1 MSDVADNEDF
11 WDDLLECIEDKRVIP
26 IIGPDMLNVTL
37 DGRQINLYRHIAE
50 RLAERLRL
58 PPAAGT
64 EEITLNG
71 VVCRYLQGRG
81 RREELYPKIR
91 NIMKEVQVA
100 PPEAL
105 LKLARIRN
113 FDLYVSLTFDTL
125 LADAITAARLGG
137 SGQAEHL
144 AFAPNKSQ
152 DLPCERGQLTRPLV
166 YGLLGKVSA
175 APDYVI
181 TEEDTLEFLHALQAE
196 SKRPHL
202 LFDELQNN
210 HLLIIGCAF
219 PDWLA
224 RFFIR
229 IAKSRQL
236 SMQRS
241 ETEILVDEHASQDPN
256 LVLFLQS
263 FSYSTKLFPANGAAF
278 VDELYARWTKRHPE
292 QPAAAAPAAAAPEA
306 EDAGE
311 APPGAIFVSY
321 AKEDLVAVQSLQ
333 QALSGAGLDVWFDK
347 DRLEAGDQYDA
358 KIKRNI
364 KGCSLF
370 IPVISRNTVRRLEG
384 YFRREWNLAIE
395 RSYGIADTVPFILPV
410 VIDDTTEYSE
420 TVPERFRQAQWTH
433 LPAGAV
439 TQEFEARMVKIVRE
453 QRKRERG
460 YT

>member
-1 MSDVADNEDF
+1 MTADMDHEDF

-26 IIGPDMLNVTL
+26 IIGPDMLEVMI
-37 DGRQINLYRHIAE
+37 DGRQINLYRHVAE

-58 PPAAGT
+58 PPAAADA
-64 EEITLNG
+64 EISLNN
-71 VVCRYLQGRG
+71 VVCRYLQERG

-91 NIMKEVQVA
+91 NIMKELQVA
-100 PPEAL
+100 PPPAL
-105 LKLARIRN
+105 TKLARIRN

-125 LADAITAARLGG
+125 LADALSAARLGG
-137 SGQAEHL
+137 NAQVEHL

-152 DLPCERGQLTRPLV
+152 DLPCEREKLTRPLV

-181 TEEDTLEFLHALQAE
+181 TEEDTLEFLHALQSE

-210 HLLIIGCAF
+210 HLLIIGSAF

-229 IAKSRQL
+229 ITKSRQL

-241 ETEILVDEHASQDPN
+241 ESEILVDEHASQDRN

-263 FSYSTKLFPANGAAF
+263 FSYSTKLYAANGAAF
-278 VDELYARWTKRHPE
+278 VDELYQRWIKRHPE
-292 QPAAAAPAAAAPEA
+292 QPAAAAPSAPAPVAGAADDVPT
-306 EDAGE
+306 
-311 APPGAIFVSY
+311 GAIFVSY
-321 AKEDLVAVQSLQ
+321 AKEDLAAVQSLQ
-333 QALSGAGLDVWFDK
+333 KSLSDLGLDVWFDK

-358 KIKRNI
+358 KIRRHI

-370 IPVISRNTVRRLEG
+370 IPVISRNTERRLEG

-395 RSYGIADTVPFILPV
+395 RSYGIADNVPFILPV
-410 VIDDTTEYSE
+410 VIDDTAEYSE
-420 TVPERFRQAQWTH
+420 TVPERFRAAQWTR

-439 TQEFEARMVKIVRE
+439 TAEFESCLVKIVRE

-460 YT
+460 YA